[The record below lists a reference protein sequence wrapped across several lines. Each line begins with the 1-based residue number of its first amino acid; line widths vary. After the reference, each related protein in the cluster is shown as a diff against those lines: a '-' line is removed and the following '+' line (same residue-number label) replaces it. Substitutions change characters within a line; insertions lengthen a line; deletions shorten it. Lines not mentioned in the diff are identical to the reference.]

1 MSIKSPISG
10 GKEFELVPQGSH
22 IARVYQILHIGT
34 IESTWQGQ
42 TRDRDVVRIAFE
54 LPNEMRKFRDDEPE
68 KPMVINTGN
77 LTNTMGEKGKLRPLI
92 QGIIGTKLDEDEA
105 SFFELTDIMGM
116 ACMVTV
122 IHEKDTKGV
131 MRDRISSTAPLP
143 KGIVAPAAINAP
155 FILDF
160 NDNWSEMA
168 YANLPQFLQDMIAG
182 SKEYKAMKGIKEP
195 SHMDAGDKS
204 IPF

>member
-42 TRDRDVVRIAFE
+42 VRDRDVVRIAFE

-77 LTNTMGEKGKLRPLI
+77 VTNTMGEKGKLRPLI

-105 SFFELTDIMGM
+105 AFFELTAIMGM

-143 KGIVAPAAINAP
+143 KGIPAPAAINAP

-160 NDNWSEMA
+160 NDNWSQMA
-168 YANLPQFLQDMIAG
+168 YENLPQFLRDMIAG
-182 SKEYKAMKGIKEP
+182 SKEYKAMKGIKET
-195 SHMDAGDKS
+195 SHMDDGAQA
-204 IPF
+204 PW